1 VAGEEKTLLLGR
13 KGEMLLDIQPLS
25 LAMILKQFLTVNLHE
40 HFI

>member
-1 VAGEEKTLLLGR
+1 
-13 KGEMLLDIQPLS
+13 MLLDIQPLS